1 MKFFEG
7 KDHFGV
13 PQTSEGFKNVLTGQ
27 EVMPEKGH
35 NGEPPC
41 PTGDLATVRH
51 SGDAYKQ
58 GWERI
63 WGSKETGEVIGYVIL
78 EPFRACSFEGD

>member
-1 MKFFEG
+1 MSHDTSGYKGWWPMKFFEG
-7 KDHFGV
+7 KDCFGV

-51 SGDAYKQ
+51 SSDAYKA

-63 WGSKETGEVIGYVIL
+63 WGSANPQSG
-78 EPFRACSFEGD
+78 S

>member
-1 MKFFEG
+1 MNTSGYRGWWPLKFFEG
-7 KDHFGV
+7 KNWDGT
-13 PQTSEGFKNVLTGQ
+13 PKTTEGFRNVLTGQ

-51 SGDAYKQ
+51 SSDAYRQ

-63 WGSKETGEVIGYVIL
+63 WGAAQKENRSC
-78 EPFRACSFEGD
+78 PQ